1 VGLRAD
7 MDALP
12 ILEANTHSFVS
23 KNKGRMHACGHDA
36 HTASLLGVAKILNEL
51 KEEFEGT
58 VKLIFQPS
66 EEELPGGASVMIQE
80 GVLENPRVDMMLGQ
94 HVYPELPAGTV
105 GMKSGKYMAST
116 DELYLTVKGKG
127 GHGAIPERN
136 IDPVLIAS
144 HIVVAMQQVV
154 SRNALPSMP
163 TVVSF
168 GKFLARG
175 QTNIIPD
182 EVHLEG
188 ILRTFDETWRKQ
200 AQQKIK
206 NIATGIAQ
214 SMGGDCAVRIDR
226 GYPVV
231 INDEK
236 TTEQS
241 RHFAVDFLGK
251 DHVFDLDYRMTAE
264 DFAYFTQQVPSTFY
278 RLGVGNEEKGITSS
292 LHSNTFDIDEESLIA
307 SVGTM
312 SWLALNHLII
322 NGNMAQ

>member
-1 VGLRAD
+1 
-7 MDALP
+7 
-12 ILEANTHSFVS
+12 
-23 KNKGRMHACGHDA
+23 
-36 HTASLLGVAKILNEL
+36 
-51 KEEFEGT
+51 
-58 VKLIFQPS
+58 
-66 EEELPGGASVMIQE
+66 
-80 GVLENPRVDMMLGQ
+80 
-94 HVYPELPAGTV
+94 
-105 GMKSGKYMAST
+105 MAST